1 MLILTRRAGEALRI
15 GDDIEVMVMAVNG
28 SQVRIGINAPRDV
41 AVDREEIAERKRRDR
56 EGAQNREGA
65 HPGAGPSFKTK
76 IKNPE
81 FGSDKL
87 KTATKHLSTERGSA
101 TLTLKTMS

>member
-15 GDDIEVMVMAVNG
+15 GDEIEVTVMAVNG

-56 EGAQNREGA
+56 EALASSSGMPGPSKGMPAAGNAKRDGGGAK
-65 HPGAGPSFKTK
+65 AGP
-76 IKNPE
+76 
-81 FGSDKL
+81 
-87 KTATKHLSTERGSA
+87 
-101 TLTLKTMS
+101 

>member
-15 GDDIEVMVMAVNG
+15 GDDIEVTVMAVNG

-56 EGAQNREGA
+56 EAAARA
-65 HPGAGPSFKTK
+65 AAPSKIDPLAKYTK
-76 IKNPE
+76 LE
-81 FGSDKL
+81 V
-87 KTATKHLSTERGSA
+87 R
-101 TLTLKTMS
+101 

>member
-15 GDDIEVMVMAVNG
+15 GDDIEVTVMAVSG

-56 EGAQNREGA
+56 DNAPSSGNS
-65 HPGAGPSFKTK
+65 AGGTL
-76 IKNPE
+76 
-81 FGSDKL
+81 GL
-87 KTATKHLSTERGSA
+87 KRSPKPNQ
-101 TLTLKTMS
+101 